1 VAVPAPL
8 AGRRVLDLGALCAQR
23 PHALAASMAARL
35 CAGYG
40 AEVVRPLPPGG
51 EPFAAAPPLL
61 PGGGSA
67 LDRFLN
73 AGKRGGAA
81 TGRFDA
87 AIGDRGALAAH
98 AADVPVKV
106 RLSVFGPG
114 EGDPPMTELGLAAL
128 SGLLGIVG
136 EAPPAPPARLAGH
149 QVSYAAG
156 LAACPALLA
165 ALRAGGEETADVS
178 LLDVTAWLNWKV
190 AAGVMVMGG
199 APVRGGARVTW
210 FTVPAKDGHVALV
223 YQDKDWPP
231 LRDLIGDPRL
241 KDDPRFATGPA
252 RGANRA
258 ALLEVIGPWF
268 AARTRAEITAAAQA
282 RRVPLGPV
290 AWPAELLE
298 DAQYRAR
305 GFLAPDGT
313 PSLPVGWDGRRLA
326 PDGGERTDAAA

>member
-1 VAVPAPL
+1 MAVAPL

-40 AEVVRPLPPGG
+40 AEVVRPLPSGG
-51 EPFAAAPPLL
+51 EPFAATPPLL
-61 PGGGSA
+61 PDGGSA

-73 AGKRGGAA
+73 AGKRQGAA
-81 TGRFDA
+81 TGRFDV
-87 AIGDRGALAAH
+87 AIGDRVALAAH
-98 AADVPVKV
+98 ADGVPVKA
-106 RLSVFGPG
+106 RISVFGPG
-114 EGDPPMTELGLAAL
+114 EEDPPVTELGLMAL

-149 QVSYAAG
+149 QVSYSAG
-156 LAACPALLA
+156 LAACTALLA
-165 ALRAGGEETADVS
+165 ALLAGGEEVVDVS

-190 AAGVMVMGG
+190 AAGVMVMGS
-199 APVRGGARVTW
+199 APVRGSARVTW
-210 FTVPAKDGHVALV
+210 FTVPARDGHMALV

-241 KDDPRFATGPA
+241 KHDPRFATGPS

-268 AARTRAEITAAAQA
+268 AVRSRAEITAAAQA

-290 AWPAELLE
+290 KWPVELLE

-313 PSLPVGWDGRRLA
+313 PALPVSWDGRRLA
-326 PDGGERTDAAA
+326 LEGAQADAA